1 MFQGKPIMVSQS
13 VLVIDV
19 WSLLRF
25 VFHLISK
32 NGDFYFIL
40 LLLYYYRAFKKSFS
54 ISDIFAGLCYD
65 IVCPALLSDG
75 ANNTDLLM
83 VLFKPQ

>member
-32 NGDFYFIL
+32 NGDFFFFFF
-40 LLLYYYRAFKKSFS
+40 RAFKKSFS

>member
-32 NGDFYFIL
+32 NGDFFFN
-40 LLLYYYRAFKKSFS
+40 YYYYIIIGLLKKVFLSV
-54 ISDIFAGLCYD
+54 IFLLDFVMTSC
-65 IVCPALLSDG
+65 ALLFY
-75 ANNTDLLM
+75 LM
-83 VLFKPQ
+83 EQITLIC

>member
-32 NGDFYFIL
+32 NGAFFFFFLGLLKKVFLSVIFLLDF
-40 LLLYYYRAFKKSFS
+40 AMTS
-54 ISDIFAGLCYD
+54 C
-65 IVCPALLSDG
+65 ALLFY
-75 ANNTDLLM
+75 LM
-83 VLFKPQ
+83 EQITLIC

>member
-32 NGDFYFIL
+32 NGDFYLFIFF
-40 LLLYYYRAFKKSFS
+40 RAFKKSFS
-54 ISDIFAGLCYD
+54 ISDIFAGLGYD

>member
-1 MFQGKPIMVSQS
+1 MVSQS

-25 VFHLISK
+25 VFHLIRK
-32 NGDFYFIL
+32 NGDFFFFFFL
-40 LLLYYYRAFKKSFS
+40 RAFKKSFS
-54 ISDIFAGLCYD
+54 ISYIFAGLCYD